1 MQAITPYSVLCPSTP
16 FFLLSLVAYVFGLYK
31 YSALDTQEF
40 ERGFVYAYSIIS
52 GLIHLDRHNILVSFQ
67 ITMPLAIWT
76 ATIMIPVGIWM
87 FRTIFPGTHRK
98 YLEGKRKRDE
108 EWKKL
113 LELPDHVEKTFLIFT
128 SPSTVRSFFKII
140 YHQFSQLSFR
150 KNEREVLQA
159 LNVNKVVSIGPKTSL
174 ELKKNKIDFIESS
187 EYTIN
192 GALES
197 LLRLIKYGHIL
208 DK

>member
-113 LELPDHVEKTFLIFT
+113 LESKRERVGDVE
-128 SPSTVRSFFKII
+128 SGEGAVERVDPEAGPNYGTV
-140 YHQFSQLSFR
+140 
-150 KNEREVLQA
+150 
-159 LNVNKVVSIGPKTSL
+159 
-174 ELKKNKIDFIESS
+174 D
-187 EYTIN
+187 
-192 GALES
+192 
-197 LLRLIKYGHIL
+197 
-208 DK
+208 